1 MKSLLFLSALLAL
14 GSAPL
19 SAEVSPT
26 DRLAVTS
33 GVSLWLNAWKSPG
46 KADPAKLQPLYHGNV
61 VTNATEAADPAKR
74 SWQEFAGTIRDRS
87 GGLAA
92 AIGGENGSPLIT
104 VIQDRIVTSFPTGI
118 RLVWEK
124 TNGVWMIVEQN
135 LPAMRA
141 AMTALAE

>member
-1 MKSLLFLSALLAL
+1 MKRLLLLSTLLAL

-19 SAEVSPT
+19 SAEISPT

-46 KADPAKLQPLYHGNV
+46 KADPAKLQPLYRGNV
-61 VTNATEAADPAKR
+61 VTNAEESADPAKR
-74 SWQEFAGTIRDRS
+74 SWREFADTIRDRS
-87 GGLAA
+87 NGLASVIA
-92 AIGGENGSPLIT
+92 GQNDGPQIT
-104 VIQDRIVTSFPTGI
+104 VIQDRIVTSFPAGI

-124 TNGVWMIVEQN
+124 TNGVWQIVEQS
-135 LPAMRA
+135 LPAARA